1 MSPVLVVGQGLIGTA
16 IVTRLR
22 DAGHP
27 VVSVARRPRAGTLA
41 LDLSTKDGRAELAAT
56 ARRITPR
63 SVVLVH
69 GPSDVTGCEDDPETA
84 LAVHEGV
91 AEAVAGLGCP
101 VVLVS
106 TDNVFD
112 GERPL
117 NRTTDPVAPA
127 NAYGRA
133 KLAAERRLS
142 SPPHVVLRVS
152 LVYGWSGGEH
162 RSNYAERCLRSAAA
176 GEPAEAPGDQWFTP
190 VHVDDVA
197 RVVAAVAVA
206 PETAPALAHVA
217 GPEHL
222 SRVAFARIACE
233 VTGGD
238 PGLVREV
245 PRAATIWASR
255 PPNSS
260 LAPSGL
266 GGVPGLDGYRPR
278 TPREGLAGMGRNHA
292 RPARTAERGG
302 VLFGVDAGGSRTRV
316 AVREDGAPERTAVFG
331 SVNPAAVGP
340 DQAGKNLHE
349 ALRFVG
355 DLAGERDVRG
365 WFASATVS
373 PETVGAE
380 LELITDV
387 AADAGVRGTVTV
399 SGDMIPLLLAGPLHG
414 AGTVV
419 VAGTG
424 SGLLAGDGRGRV
436 QRAGGY
442 EYLAS
447 DEGSAFDLGLAGLRS
462 ACRALDGR
470 DRPTRLVGALEEHL
484 GEDLPTAARRL
495 AALAHPKRTIAALAP
510 AVCATWLGGD
520 PVAAGIVEDAV
531 DQLAS
536 FTARLRR
543 RTPCPAGAGTVITG
557 GVVNGC
563 PPFADA
569 LGAALRQSC
578 GDHPVEVVTDATVAA
593 LELAGEAADTRRSGV
608 RWTLV
613 LGGDHEHR

>member
-1 MSPVLVVGQGLIGTA
+1 VNPVLVVGQGLIGA
-16 IVTRLR
+16 AVVRRLR

-27 VVSVARRPRAGTLA
+27 VAVVARRPRAGTLA
-41 LDLSTKDGRAELAAT
+41 LDLSTAEGRAELTAT
-56 ARRITPR
+56 ARRIAPR

-69 GPSDVTGCEDDPETA
+69 GPSDVTGCEDDPEA
-84 LAVHEGV
+84 ASAVHEGV
-91 AEAVAGLGCP
+91 AAAVAGLGGP

-112 GERPL
+112 GQRPL

-133 KLAAERRLS
+133 KLAAERRLDG
-142 SPPHVVLRVS
+142 HIVLRVS

-162 RSNYAERCLRSAAA
+162 RANYAERCLWSAAA
-176 GEPAEAPGDQWFTP
+176 GEPIEAPGDQWFTP
-190 VHVDDVA
+190 VHVEDVA

-222 SRVAFARIACE
+222 NRVTFARIACE
-233 VTGGD
+233 VAGGD
-238 PGLVREV
+238 PDLVREV

-266 GGVPGLDGYRPR
+266 DGVPGLGDYRPR
-278 TPREGLAGMGRNHA
+278 TPREGLAGMWRTA
-292 RPARTAERGG
+292 RPDRPARTAERAGM
-302 VLFGVDAGGSRTRV
+302 LFGVDAGGSRTRV
-316 AVREDGAPERTAVFG
+316 TVRADGGPERAAAFG
-331 SVNPAAVGP
+331 SVNPAAVGA
-340 DQAGKNLHE
+340 DQAAKNLHE

-355 DLAGERDVRG
+355 DVAGDREVRG
-365 WFASATVS
+365 WLASATVS
-373 PETVGAE
+373 PETAGAE
-380 LELITDV
+380 LETITEA

-399 SGDMIPLLLAGPLHG
+399 SGDMIPLLLAGPLRG
-414 AGTVV
+414 AGSVV
-419 VAGTG
+419 VVGTG
-424 SGLLAGDGRGRV
+424 SGLLAGDGQGGLR
-436 QRAGGY
+436 RAGGY
-442 EYLAS
+442 EYLGS

-462 ACRALDGR
+462 ACRAIDGR
-470 DRPTRLVGALEEHL
+470 GRPTRLVGALEDHL
-484 GEDLPTAARRL
+484 GADLPTASRRL
-495 AALAHPKRTIAALAP
+495 AALAHPKRTVAALAP

-543 RTPCPAGAGTVITG
+543 RASCPAGAGTVITG
-557 GVVNGC
+557 GVATGC
-563 PPFADA
+563 PAFADA

-578 GDHPVEVVTDATVAA
+578 GDHPVQVVPDATLAA
-593 LELAGEAADTRRSGV
+593 LELAGEAADARRGGAH
-608 RWTLV
+608 WTLT
-613 LGGDHEHR
+613 LGGGHERP

>member
-1 MSPVLVVGQGLIGTA
+1 MKPVLVVGQGLIGAA
-16 IVTRLR
+16 IVARLR
-22 DAGHP
+22 AAGHP
-27 VVSVARRPRAGTLA
+27 VVVVARRPRAGTLA
-41 LDLSTKDGRAELAAT
+41 LDLATEEGRAELAET
-56 ARRITPR
+56 ARRTAPR

-69 GPSDVTGCEDDPETA
+69 GPSDVTGCEDDPQAALET
-84 LAVHEGV
+84 HEGV
-91 AEAVAGLGCP
+91 AAAVADAGCP

-117 NRTTDPVAPA
+117 NRTADPVAPA

-133 KLAAERRLS
+133 KLAAERRLNA
-142 SPPHVVLRVS
+142 PPHVILRVS

-162 RSNYAERCLRSAAA
+162 RSNYAERCLRAAAA
-176 GEPAEAPGDQWFTP
+176 GEVIEAPGDQWFTP
-190 VHVDDVA
+190 VHADDVA
-197 RVVAAVAVA
+197 QVVAAVAAA

-222 SRVAFARIACE
+222 NRVAFARTACE

-238 PGLVREV
+238 PDLVREV

-260 LAPSGL
+260 LAPSDL
-266 GGVPGLDGYRPR
+266 GGVAGLAAYRPR
-278 TPREGLAGMGRNHA
+278 TPREGLTGMWRT
-292 RPARTAERGG
+292 ARTA

-316 AVREDGAPERTAVFG
+316 AVREEGGTDRRAVFG
-331 SVNPAAVGP
+331 SVNPAAVGA

-349 ALRFVG
+349 AFRFIG
-355 DLAGERDVRG
+355 DVAGERDVRG
-365 WFASATVS
+365 WLASATVS
-373 PETVGAE
+373 PETAGAE
-380 LELITDV
+380 LETVAGV

-399 SGDMIPLLLAGPLHG
+399 SGDMIPLLLAAPLRG

-419 VAGTG
+419 VVGTG
-424 SGLLAGDGRGRV
+424 SGLLAGDGQGRV
-436 QRAGGY
+436 RRAGGY
-442 EYLAS
+442 EYLGS

-470 DRPTRLVGALEEHL
+470 GRPTRLVDALEEHL
-484 GEDLPTAARRL
+484 GADLPTAARRL
-495 AALAHPKRTIAALAP
+495 AALAHPKHTVAALAP

-536 FTARLRR
+536 FAARLRR
-543 RTPCPAGAGTVITG
+543 HTLCPPGAGTVITG
-557 GVVNGC
+557 GVVTGC
-563 PPFADA
+563 PPFAEA
-569 LGAALRQSC
+569 LGAALKESC
-578 GDHPVEVVTDATVAA
+578 GDHPVSAVPDATAAA
-593 LELAGEAADTRRSGV
+593 LDLAGEAGATRRSGV
-608 RWTLV
+608 RWTFT
-613 LGGDHEHR
+613 LGGGRE